1 MLFLDILLLIITSVC
16 IAYCFILNRRIADLQ
31 NSRVEFAR
39 MIKELNSS
47 IVKAEHNVSQM
58 TELSK
63 VTSEEIKTAVTEAKE
78 ISQELTKAEGV
89 AINLLQQLDNKTN
102 HAANNLNNDESQYY
116 ENISS
121 GAGEKF
127 TDEDLPEVEEN
138 RGITYTNH
146 LKSFIQKVSNTA
158 QQIDDSKL
166 NQASYYST
174 LRKVNSKR

>member
-47 IVKAEHNVSQM
+47 IVKAEHNVNQM

-63 VTSEEIKTAVTEAKE
+63 ITSEEIKTVVGEAKE
-78 ISQELTKAEGV
+78 ISKELNKAEEV
-89 AINLLQQLDNKTN
+89 AINILQQLDDKTN
-102 HAANNLNNDESQYY
+102 RAAHLVNEDEAQYY
-116 ENISS
+116 ETISA
-121 GAGEKF
+121 GIGEKF
-127 TDEDLPEVEEN
+127 TDDDLPEVEEIKN
-138 RGITYTNH
+138 SKYTNQ
-146 LKSFIQKVSNTA
+146 LKNFIQKVSNGTK
-158 QQIDDSKL
+158 QIDDTKL

-174 LRKVNSKR
+174 LRKINAKR

>member
-1 MLFLDILLLIITSVC
+1 MLFLDILLLIITCVC

-47 IVKAEHNVSQM
+47 IVKAEHNVNQM

-63 VTSEEIKTAVTEAKE
+63 VTSEEIKNVVTEARE
-78 ISQELTKAEGV
+78 VSDELTKAEEV
-89 AINLLQQLDNKTN
+89 AINMLEQLDDKTS
-102 HAANNLNNDESQYY
+102 HAINVLSEDESQYY
-116 ENISS
+116 DRMSA

-127 TDEDLPEVEEN
+127 TDDDLPEVEDS
-138 RGITYTNH
+138 RGAKYTNQ
-146 LKSFIQKVSNTA
+146 LKNFIQKVSNSTKQVDNA
-158 QQIDDSKL
+158 KL

-174 LRKVNSKR
+174 LRKINAKR